1 MINTL
6 KESPHFSKKAIL
18 KKTRRGEQDSSSAPT
33 KRSVSFGETDDC
45 EETVFVR
52 IIANR
57 EEYSNEE
64 IRSMWYNEC
73 EFQIMKLSIVHT
85 LKKVIAGTYT
95 HKIHA
100 LESEVRGLENKTPA
114 GSAARKKNRF
124 ASLFAVLDEQN
135 RQRESGRTTDTEYIA
150 ELYRQSTA
158 HCQAEAVKAA
168 ARDFE
173 CVNFDRKEHT
183 QKLPTVV
190 QPPASPSSG
199 RATVARALASPLGG
213 KSRSRRRLLGMMI
226 CK

>member
-6 KESPHFSKKAIL
+6 KDSPHFSKKAIL
-18 KKTRRGEQDSSSAPT
+18 KTMRRGCEQDSSSALV
-33 KRSVSFGETDDC
+33 KLSVSFGETD
-45 EETVFVR
+45 VR
-52 IIANR
+52 TIANR

-64 IRSMWYNEC
+64 IRSMWYNDC

-85 LKKVIAGTYT
+85 LKKVIAGTYK
-95 HKIHA
+95 HKIYT
-100 LESEVRGLENKTPA
+100 LESEVRGLENKTPK
-114 GSAARKKNRF
+114 GSAARKKKRF

-135 RQRESGRTTDTEYIA
+135 RQRELGLTTDTEYIA

-158 HCQAEAVKAA
+158 HCQAKAVKAA

-173 CVNFDRKEHT
+173 CINFEDKEHT

-190 QPPASPSSG
+190 QPPASPSS
-199 RATVARALASPLGG
+199 ARTPIARTFASPLGD